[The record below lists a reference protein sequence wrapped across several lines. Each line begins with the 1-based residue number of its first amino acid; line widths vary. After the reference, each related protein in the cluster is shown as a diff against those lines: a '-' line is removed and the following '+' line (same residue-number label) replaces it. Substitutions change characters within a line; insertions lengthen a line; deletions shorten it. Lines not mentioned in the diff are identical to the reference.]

1 MVKICLLCL
10 NTQGPI
16 SPLKRDVCLSMAKK
30 YLLPQFM
37 LHIQRNEKEMV
48 IHSTIDFDG
57 LEKN

>member
-1 MVKICLLCL
+1 
-10 NTQGPI
+10 
-16 SPLKRDVCLSMAKK
+16 MAKK

-57 LEKN
+57 MEKN